1 MFVVSPQAT
10 LRKSFF
16 LYVTLQAGIST
27 ERGRTLLPRQDAQ
40 LLDSSPLVQVS
51 KSSRH
56 LVVSPLEAEAH
67 HHPRRSMRSGH
78 GRGRY
83 RNFPADVRLAHFRL
97 FAPWRGSDLLQ
108 KSQISPDRL
117 QPSPGGTPGLISASG
132 EHGPVDF
139 YTQHQSCPEEITLK
153 EVSGATYHD
162 ESFLDAGQ
170 AQDFFGDEDS
180 GLDRCLDF
188 LTSVEVRGW
197 DSEDPERTCRPD
209 ASLFPEAVLDGAP
222 KGVDGGDVAKG
233 RPPSPVP
240 FLPLVPDAPGA
251 KKRGRR
257 KCKVTTDLV
266 TTLSDEAMRLQLG
279 DDSDLVVEPPP
290 LGPARRK
297 RTTSALELLTRPCS
311 RFLPTEILEDFPK
324 DAVPPRTEKTW
335 RGHPRAG
342 DGGLESLWDGSPDL
356 PRSDDWRHL
365 EEPWRSLANG
375 ADSVAESSP
384 CGPESGAE
392 SSMEN
397 EAYLPLLEF
406 LQLGGEAELEALPLS
421 ALWSGRG
428 REEVAPT
435 FLSLLVLCHRGAV
448 FASQSAP
455 YRDIFATPRP
465 AFFTRP
471 QQ

>member
-1 MFVVSPQAT
+1 
-10 LRKSFF
+10 
-16 LYVTLQAGIST
+16 
-27 ERGRTLLPRQDAQ
+27 
-40 LLDSSPLVQVS
+40 
-51 KSSRH
+51 
-56 LVVSPLEAEAH
+56 
-67 HHPRRSMRSGH
+67 MRSGH

-365 EEPWRSLANG
+365 EEPWRVSPKGPGLSTRRAGGSSPGLSFWQESDPGQLPSGDWPSVRESGAQSLANG